1 MADTSKIT
9 LKQLKDAM
17 NKAKKYTDNEIAGV
31 TGVSKVEPEE
41 LDMPKVFFNGDKPT
55 NKTSVHAT
63 IEYISKTEHF
73 KAYVDIKCQGNSSMA
88 YPKKNYTIKMF
99 KDEARSTKL
108 KKDFKGWG
116 KQSKFCLKANYIDHS
131 HARNII
137 SAKLWGQVVKS
148 RSDFDTLPEELK
160 TSPNY
165 GAVDGFPIKV
175 YYNNTYEGVYTW
187 NIPKDGWMNNMDD
200 KLNTHCILCGEEY
213 NSGCFRSANASL
225 WSDEL
230 HDVMPANIVTSF
242 NNFQSFV
249 INSSDDEFKTGL
261 STYADVNSLIDY
273 YIFQYVICGLDSMGK
288 NQLFFTY
295 DGIKWIASSYD
306 MDSTF
311 GMYWNGQSF
320 VSATYRMQED
330 YESMT
335 SGRPGNLLYIR
346 MEQLF
351 CDEIKARYAELRA
364 GVLSYA
370 NIVNEFERFMDVIGK
385 DLYAEDLTIYT
396 GIPSGNTNNIQ
407 QIRNYTRD
415 RLTYV
420 DTQIE
425 ALRKLIPCTGIVLS
439 ADTLSF
445 TTTDTQTLSVVV
457 SPDNCTDTVNWSVS
471 PAGIVTVKNG
481 VVTPIANGNCTVTA
495 TCGTQSATCAV
506 NVALPVVE
514 CTSISLDKD
523 TLSLSGSSGTSNLLT
538 GIPNSIVSN
547 NVTFDAITLQPGI
560 YKFAN
565 IDGGS
570 FTYLGY
576 TVNDGTKQEPNK
588 NSTAPLL
595 FELTETSSV
604 VLNAYPN
611 NIATNTYDKL
621 ALYEVTKGQ
630 EIPFTVA
637 GDGYYE
643 NANHIAA
650 SSNDKYIEAVTLDIN
665 KCYVLKYNGTPT
677 LAQKNICMVING
689 VLTHS
694 KAVNTGDIVK
704 LIYNTSALNLSCNIS
719 RGNTIDDLVLYEA
732 ETLGTGTMSSY
743 QLTATVTPDNCTQ
756 PVVWSV
762 SPEGIVTVN
771 NGLVR
776 AVTNGEATITATCG
790 TQTATC
796 AVTVS
801 GMSESG
807 GGTDI
812 YATAEYAITEPRTF
826 NGTSDYIDTGIKLF
840 DTAKTFTIF
849 IDYASNTPTANNK
862 ATIFHCL
869 HEQAPSYRGLCLME
883 DGNND
888 RYFIGGQLT
897 GNQYVGDLPS
907 TGKYLISFVNGV
919 INNVVTLNSSN
930 ELVHSATDMA
940 SANPYAQISENLLI
954 GCYQDTTGTKGRFW
968 SGTINKLGVWYK
980 QLTETEINQV
990 FGKNDGGTDTTLL
1003 YSLPEET
1010 VFNATSTYIDT
1021 GVALLST
1028 DQDFTIALDV
1038 TPAASQVNNYA
1049 AIFHCMHEESPY
1061 PGLAFMAY
1069 NTNNTFYIP
1078 KGNNSSIIGQGPYLI
1093 SESIRTKVV
1102 IIKEG
1107 TTLSAYSSNSV
1118 TGSSNYTY
1126 TQVSENLLI
1135 GAYQTTN
1142 GTKGRYF
1149 SGIIHDFKIYNKVFT
1164 SEEKDAYLIINDE
1177 SSRVFKI
1184 DSTCMNTADNTLT
1197 DNIAGISATLT
1208 GNPTVSGNQI
1218 VFDVDDTFSFDISS
1232 LNLRNSNRTFRIK
1245 FTPTNLNVNLRNIIG
1260 IGNSNNSWSNITSS
1274 YITSEKL
1281 ICQHGTAA
1289 FTNNT
1294 VGSSS
1299 NPNANNRLTTAPVI
1313 GQEYELVISE
1323 HINGNIRWFIDG
1335 TLVQDGT
1342 TTLFDPLYLSNTEG
1356 NNRFIGSYS
1365 LIEIYDGY
1373 CNDYTEF
1380 TNMVNN

>member
-17 NKAKKYTDNEIAGV
+17 NKAKNYTDNEIAGV
-31 TGVSKVEPEE
+31 TGVSTVEPEA

-55 NKTSVHAT
+55 DKTAVHAT
-63 IEYISKTEHF
+63 IEYISKTQHF
-73 KAYVDIKCQGNSSMA
+73 KGYVDIKCQGTSSMA

-99 KDEARSTKL
+99 SDETRSTKL

-131 HARNII
+131 HARNIV

-148 RSDFDTLPEELK
+148 RSDFDSLPEELK

-200 KLNTHCILCGEEY
+200 KLDTHCILCGEEY
-213 NSGCFRSANASL
+213 VSGCFRSANASA

-230 HDVMPANIVTSF
+230 HDTMPANIVTSF
-242 NNFQSFV
+242 NNFQNFV
-249 INSSDDEFKTGL
+249 INSSDDDFKTGL
-261 STYADVNSLIDY
+261 SNYADVNSLIDY

-311 GMYWNGQSF
+311 GLYWNGQRF

-330 YESMT
+330 YESGSHTT
-335 SGRPGNLLYIR
+335 SYNNKGNLLYVR
-346 MEQLF
+346 MEELF
-351 CDEIKARYAELRA
+351 CDEIKARYTELRA

-370 NIVNEFERFMDVIGK
+370 NIVNEFERFMDTIGK

-396 GIPSGNTNNIQ
+396 GIPSGSTNNIQ

-425 ALRKLIPCTGIVLS
+425 ALRELIPCTGIVLS

-457 SPDNCTDTVNWSVS
+457 SPDNCTDTVTWSVS
-471 PAGIVTVKNG
+471 P
-481 VVTPIANGNCTVTA
+481 
-495 TCGTQSATCAV
+495 S
-506 NVALPVVE
+506 
-514 CTSISLDKD
+514 
-523 TLSLSGSSGTSNLLT
+523 
-538 GIPNSIVSN
+538 
-547 NVTFDAITLQPGI
+547 
-560 YKFAN
+560 
-565 IDGGS
+565 
-570 FTYLGY
+570 
-576 TVNDGTKQEPNK
+576 
-588 NSTAPLL
+588 
-595 FELTETSSV
+595 
-604 VLNAYPN
+604 
-611 NIATNTYDKL
+611 
-621 ALYEVTKGQ
+621 
-630 EIPFTVA
+630 
-637 GDGYYE
+637 
-643 NANHIAA
+643 
-650 SSNDKYIEAVTLDIN
+650 
-665 KCYVLKYNGTPT
+665 
-677 LAQKNICMVING
+677 
-689 VLTHS
+689 
-694 KAVNTGDIVK
+694 
-704 LIYNTSALNLSCNIS
+704 
-719 RGNTIDDLVLYEA
+719 
-732 ETLGTGTMSSY
+732 
-743 QLTATVTPDNCTQ
+743 
-756 PVVWSV
+756 
-762 SPEGIVTVN
+762 GIVTVN
-771 NGLVR
+771 NGV
-776 AVTNGEATITATCG
+776 VTPIRNGEATITATCG
-790 TQTATC
+790 SYSDTC

-801 GMSESG
+801 GISESG
-807 GGTDI
+807 GD
-812 YATAEYAITEPRTF
+812 
-826 NGTSDYIDTGIKLF
+826 
-840 DTAKTFTIF
+840 
-849 IDYASNTPTANNK
+849 
-862 ATIFHCL
+862 
-869 HEQAPSYRGLCLME
+869 
-883 DGNND
+883 
-888 RYFIGGQLT
+888 
-897 GNQYVGDLPS
+897 
-907 TGKYLISFVNGV
+907 
-919 INNVVTLNSSN
+919 
-930 ELVHSATDMA
+930 
-940 SANPYAQISENLLI
+940 
-954 GCYQDTTGTKGRFW
+954 
-968 SGTINKLGVWYK
+968 
-980 QLTETEINQV
+980 
-990 FGKNDGGTDTTLL
+990 TDTTLL

-1049 AIFHCMHEESPY
+1049 TIFHCMHEESPY

-1069 NTNNTFYIP
+1069 NTGNTFYIP
-1078 KGNNSSIIGQGPYLI
+1078 KGNNSSTIGQNPYLI

-1107 TTLSAYSSNSV
+1107 TTLSAYSSNNV
-1118 TGSSNYTY
+1118 TGSSNYAY
-1126 TQVSENLLI
+1126 TQVSDNLLI

-1142 GTKGRYF
+1142 GTKARYF
-1149 SGIIHDFKIYNKVFT
+1149 SGIVHDFKIYNKVFT

-1218 VFDVDDTFSFDISS
+1218 AFDVDDTFSFDISS
-1232 LNLRNSNRTFRIK
+1232 LNLTSSNRTFRIK
-1245 FTPTNLNVNLRNIIG
+1245 FTPTNLDRTLKNIIG
-1260 IGNSNNSWSNITSS
+1260 IGSDNNWDHITSS

-1281 ICQHGTAA
+1281 ILQHGSNG
-1289 FTNNT
+1289 FDNNT
-1294 VGSSS
+1294 VGSPY
-1299 NPNANNRLTTAPVI
+1299 NNNANNRLTTAPVI

-1335 TLVQDGT
+1335 TLVQNGT
-1342 TTLFDPLYLSNTEG
+1342 TTLFDPLYLSNAEG
-1356 NNRFIGSYS
+1356 INRFIGSYS
-1365 LIEIYDGY
+1365 LIEIYNGY
-1373 CNDYTEF
+1373 CNDYTKF
-1380 TNMVNN
+1380 TNMINK

>member
-9 LKQLKDAM
+9 LRQLKDAM
-17 NKAKKYTDNEIAGV
+17 NKAKNYTDNEIAGV
-31 TGVSKVEPEE
+31 TGVSTVEPEA

-55 NKTSVHAT
+55 DKTAVHAT
-63 IEYISKTEHF
+63 IEYISKTQHF
-73 KAYVDIKCQGNSSMA
+73 KGYVDIKCQGTSSMA

-99 KDEARSTKL
+99 SDETRSTKL

-131 HARNII
+131 HARNIV

-148 RSDFDTLPEELK
+148 RSDFDSLPEELK

-200 KLNTHCILCGEEY
+200 KLDTHCILCGEEY
-213 NSGCFRSANASL
+213 VSGCFRSANASA

-230 HDVMPANIVTSF
+230 HDTMPANIVTSF
-242 NNFQSFV
+242 NNFQNFV
-249 INSSDDEFKTGL
+249 INSSDDDFKTGL
-261 STYADVNSLIDY
+261 SNYADVNSLIDY

-311 GMYWNGQSF
+311 GLYWNGQRF

-330 YESMT
+330 YESGSHTT
-335 SGRPGNLLYIR
+335 SYNNKGNLLYVR
-346 MEQLF
+346 MEELF
-351 CDEIKARYAELRA
+351 CDEIKARYTELRA

-370 NIVNEFERFMDVIGK
+370 NIVNEFERFMDTIGK

-396 GIPSGNTNNIQ
+396 GIPSGSTNNIQ

-420 DTQIE
+420 DAQIE
-425 ALRKLIPCTGIVLS
+425 ALTPTVSCTGITLS
-439 ADTLSF
+439 ANNLSF
-445 TTTDTQTLSVVV
+445 TTTDTQTITATKQPSNTTDVV
-457 SPDNCTDTVNWSVS
+457 TWSVS
-471 PAGIVTVKNG
+471 PTGVVTVNNG
-481 VVTPIANGNCTVTA
+481 VVTPIANGNCTITV
-495 TCGTQSATCAV
+495 TCGGQSATCNV
-506 NVALPVVE
+506 NVALPIVE

-523 TLSLSGSSGTSNLLT
+523 ILSLSSSGETGNLLT
-538 GIPNSIVSN
+538 DVPNSIVSN
-547 NVTFDAITLQPGI
+547 NVTFHAITLQPGI
-560 YKFAN
+560 YKFTN

-576 TVNDGTKQEPNK
+576 TINSGAKQEPNK
-588 NSTAPLL
+588 DSTAPLL

-611 NIATNTYDKL
+611 GIATNTHDKL
-621 ALYEVTKGQ
+621 ALYKVTEGQ
-630 EIPFTVA
+630 RILLTVA
-637 GDGYYE
+637 GEGYYE
-643 NANHIAA
+643 RADTIAA
-650 SSNDKYIEAVTLDIN
+650 SANDKYIETVTLDTN

-677 LAQKNICMVING
+677 LTNKNICMVING
-689 VLTHS
+689 VLSHS
-694 KAVNTGDIVK
+694 SETNTGDTVK
-704 LIYNTSALNLSCNIS
+704 LICNASSLKLSCNIS

-732 ETLGTGTMSSY
+732 EALDTETVSSY
-743 QLTATVTPDNCTQ
+743 QLIATVTPDNCTQ

-762 SPEGIVTVN
+762 SPEGIVTVVD
-771 NGLVR
+771 GLVT
-776 AVTNGEATITATCG
+776 AKANGEATVTATCG
-790 TQTATC
+790 TQSDTC

-807 GGTDI
+807 
-812 YATAEYAITEPRTF
+812 
-826 NGTSDYIDTGIKLF
+826 
-840 DTAKTFTIF
+840 
-849 IDYASNTPTANNK
+849 
-862 ATIFHCL
+862 
-869 HEQAPSYRGLCLME
+869 
-883 DGNND
+883 
-888 RYFIGGQLT
+888 
-897 GNQYVGDLPS
+897 
-907 TGKYLISFVNGV
+907 
-919 INNVVTLNSSN
+919 
-930 ELVHSATDMA
+930 
-940 SANPYAQISENLLI
+940 
-954 GCYQDTTGTKGRFW
+954 
-968 SGTINKLGVWYK
+968 
-980 QLTETEINQV
+980 
-990 FGKNDGGTDTTLL
+990 GGTDTTLL

-1069 NTNNTFYIP
+1069 NTGNTFYIP
-1078 KGNNSSIIGQGPYLI
+1078 KGNNSSTIGQNPYLI

-1107 TTLSAYSSNSV
+1107 TTLSAYSSNNV

-1149 SGIIHDFKIYNKVFT
+1149 SGIVHDFKIYNKVFT

-1218 VFDVDDTFSFDISS
+1218 AFDVDDTFSFDISS
-1232 LNLRNSNRTFRIK
+1232 LNLTSSNRTFRIK
-1245 FTPTNLNVNLRNIIG
+1245 FTPTNLDRTIKNIIG
-1260 IGNSNNSWSNITSS
+1260 IGDTNNTWDRVTSS

-1281 ICQHGTAA
+1281 ILQHGING
-1289 FTNNT
+1289 FDNNT
-1294 VGSSS
+1294 VGSPS
-1299 NPNANNRLTTAPVI
+1299 NNNANNRLTTVPVI

-1335 TLVQDGT
+1335 TLVQNGT
-1342 TTLFDPLYLSNTEG
+1342 TTLFNPLYLSNTEG
-1356 NNRFIGSYS
+1356 INRFIGSYS
-1365 LIEIYDGY
+1365 LIEIYNGY
-1373 CNDYTEF
+1373 CNDYTKF
-1380 TNMVNN
+1380 TNMINK

>member
-1 MADTSKIT
+1 MIFTERTIMVVNDSATINKPLILYRGDKNIELKIT
-9 LKQLKDAM
+9 IAESQFKFRNNDASNVIETTDASYAQLVINTPYNSPIFSEVAATKNGTVIFVISEAMIDEIREVGIYDIQIRLLDDDKQSRVTIPPVSNAIEIREPMAIEDGSAVDSNVVNVAKVNRALTTTSAPLEAFDSQGNYIKKTWGDGDPITDAALNKM
-17 NKAKKYTDNEIAGV
+17 EAGIEGVNNKAKNIPTNLSQLTNDANFVNESFVNDAIAGI
-31 TGVSKVEPEE
+31 TGVSTVEPETYD
-41 LDMPKVFFNGDKPT
+41 LPKVFFNGDKPT
-55 NKTSVHAT
+55 DKTAVHAT
-63 IEYISKTEHF
+63 IEYISKTQHF
-73 KAYVDIKCQGNSSMA
+73 KGYVDIKCQGTSSMA

-99 KDEARSTKL
+99 SDEARSTKL

-131 HARNII
+131 HARNIV

-175 YYNNTYEGVYTW
+175 YYNNTYEGIYTW

-200 KLNTHCILCGEEY
+200 KLDTHCILCGEEY
-213 NSGCFRSANASL
+213 DSGCFRSANASV

-230 HDVMPANIVTSF
+230 HDTMPANIVTSF
-242 NNFQSFV
+242 NNFQNFV
-249 INSSDDEFKTGL
+249 INSSDDEFRTGL
-261 STYADVNSLIDY
+261 STYADINSLIDY

-295 DGIKWIASSYD
+295 DGTKWMASSYD

-311 GMYWNGQSF
+311 GLYWNGQNF

-330 YESMT
+330 YESMA

-346 MEQLF
+346 MEEIF

-457 SPDNCTDTVNWSVS
+457 SPENCTDTITWSVS
-471 PAGIVTVKNG
+471 PTRIVTVKNG
-481 VVTPIANGNCTVTA
+481 VVTPI
-495 TCGTQSATCAV
+495 
-506 NVALPVVE
+506 
-514 CTSISLDKD
+514 
-523 TLSLSGSSGTSNLLT
+523 
-538 GIPNSIVSN
+538 
-547 NVTFDAITLQPGI
+547 
-560 YKFAN
+560 
-565 IDGGS
+565 
-570 FTYLGY
+570 
-576 TVNDGTKQEPNK
+576 
-588 NSTAPLL
+588 
-595 FELTETSSV
+595 
-604 VLNAYPN
+604 
-611 NIATNTYDKL
+611 
-621 ALYEVTKGQ
+621 
-630 EIPFTVA
+630 
-637 GDGYYE
+637 
-643 NANHIAA
+643 
-650 SSNDKYIEAVTLDIN
+650 
-665 KCYVLKYNGTPT
+665 
-677 LAQKNICMVING
+677 
-689 VLTHS
+689 
-694 KAVNTGDIVK
+694 
-704 LIYNTSALNLSCNIS
+704 
-719 RGNTIDDLVLYEA
+719 R
-732 ETLGTGTMSSY
+732 
-743 QLTATVTPDNCTQ
+743 
-756 PVVWSV
+756 
-762 SPEGIVTVN
+762 
-771 NGLVR
+771 
-776 AVTNGEATITATCG
+776 NGEATITATCG
-790 TQTATC
+790 SYSDTC

-807 GGTDI
+807 GD
-812 YATAEYAITEPRTF
+812 
-826 NGTSDYIDTGIKLF
+826 
-840 DTAKTFTIF
+840 
-849 IDYASNTPTANNK
+849 
-862 ATIFHCL
+862 
-869 HEQAPSYRGLCLME
+869 
-883 DGNND
+883 
-888 RYFIGGQLT
+888 
-897 GNQYVGDLPS
+897 
-907 TGKYLISFVNGV
+907 
-919 INNVVTLNSSN
+919 
-930 ELVHSATDMA
+930 
-940 SANPYAQISENLLI
+940 
-954 GCYQDTTGTKGRFW
+954 
-968 SGTINKLGVWYK
+968 
-980 QLTETEINQV
+980 
-990 FGKNDGGTDTTLL
+990 TDTTLL

-1049 AIFHCMHEESPY
+1049 TIFHCMHEENPY

-1069 NTNNTFYIP
+1069 NTGNTFYIP
-1078 KGNNSSIIGQGPYLI
+1078 KGNNSSTIGQNPYLI

-1107 TTLSAYSSNSV
+1107 TTLSAYNSNNV

-1149 SGIIHDFKIYNKVFT
+1149 SGTVHDFKIYNKVFT
-1164 SEEKDAYLIINDE
+1164 SEEKDAYLTINDE

-1218 VFDVDDTFSFDISS
+1218 VFTANDKFSFDISS
-1232 LNLRNSNRTFRIK
+1232 LNLTNSNRTIRIK
-1245 FTPTNLNVNLRNIIG
+1245 FTPTTLDTTLRNVIG
-1260 IGNSNNSWSNITSS
+1260 FGNSNNLWDNITSS

-1289 FTNNT
+1289 FTNNA
-1294 VGSSS
+1294 VGSPSY
-1299 NPNANNRLTTAPVI
+1299 NYGNNRLTTPPVT

-1323 HINGNIRWFIDG
+1323 HINGNIRWFING

-1342 TTLFDPLYLSNTEG
+1342 TTLFAPLYLSNTEG

-1373 CNDYTEF
+1373 CNDYTKF
-1380 TNMVNN
+1380 TNMVNNASSGGDTE

>member
-17 NKAKKYTDNEIAGV
+17 NKAKNYTDNEIAGV
-31 TGVSKVEPEE
+31 TGVSTVEPEA

-55 NKTSVHAT
+55 NKTSVYAT

-73 KAYVDIKCQGNSSMA
+73 KGYVDIKCQGTSSMA

-99 KDEARSTKL
+99 SDEARSTKL

-137 SAKLWGQVVKS
+137 GAKLWDEIVAS
-148 RSDFDTLPEELK
+148 RANYTELPELLR
-160 TSPNY
+160 TSPRN
-165 GAVDGFPIKV
+165 GAIDGFPIKV

-187 NIPKDGWMNNMDD
+187 NIPKDKWMFNMDD
-200 KLNTHCILCGEEY
+200 ALDNHCVLCGEEY
-213 NSGCFRSANASL
+213 SSGCFRTANASL
-225 WSDEL
+225 WSDEI
-230 HDVMPANIVTSF
+230 HDVMPESIKTSF
-242 NNFQSFV
+242 NNFISFV
-249 INSSDDEFKTGL
+249 MNSSDNEFKTNL
-261 STYADVNSLIDY
+261 ENYVYVDSLIDY

-288 NQLFFTY
+288 NQLFATY
-295 DGIKWIASSYD
+295 DGTKWIATSYD
-306 MDSTF
+306 MDSIF
-311 GMYWNGQSF
+311 GLYWNGQRF

-335 SGRPGNLLYIR
+335 SGRPGNLLYMR

-370 NIVNEFERFMDVIGK
+370 NIVNEFERFMDIISK

-396 GIPSGNTNNIQ
+396 GIPSGSTNNIQ

-425 ALRKLIPCTGIVLS
+425 ALTPTVSCTGITLS
-439 ADTLSF
+439 ANNLSF
-445 TTTDTQTLSVVV
+445 TTTDTQTITATKQPSNTTDVV
-457 SPDNCTDTVNWSVS
+457 TWSVS
-471 PAGIVTVKNG
+471 PTGVVTVNNG

-523 TLSLSGSSGTSNLLT
+523 TLSLSGSSGASNLLT
-538 GIPNSIVSN
+538 DIPNSIVSN
-547 NVTFDAITLQPGI
+547 NIQFDAITLQPGI
-560 YKFAN
+560 YKFTN

-576 TVNDGTKQEPNK
+576 TINSGAKQEPNK
-588 NSTAPLL
+588 DSTAPLL

-611 NIATNTYDKL
+611 GIATNTHDKL
-621 ALYEVTKGQ
+621 ALYKVTEGQ
-630 EIPFTVA
+630 RIQFTVA
-637 GDGYYE
+637 GDGYYS
-643 NANHIAA
+643 NANDITP
-650 SSNDKYIEAVTLDIN
+650 SSNDKYIETVTLDRN

-677 LAQKNICMVING
+677 LEMNNICMVIDAK
-689 VLTHS
+689 LYRSQPT
-694 KAVNTGDIVK
+694 NTGDTVK
-704 LIYNTSALNLSCNIS
+704 LIYNTSSLNLSCNIS
-719 RGNTIDDLVLYEA
+719 KGNTMDDLVLYEA
-732 ETLGTGTMSSY
+732 EALDTGTISSY
-743 QLTATVTPDNCTQ
+743 QLIATVTPDNCTQ

-762 SPEGIVTVN
+762 SPEGIVTVVD
-771 NGLVR
+771 GLVT
-776 AVTNGEATITATCG
+776 AKANGEATVTATCG
-790 TQTATC
+790 TQSDTC

-801 GMSESG
+801 GISESG
-807 GGTDI
+807 GD
-812 YATAEYAITEPRTF
+812 
-826 NGTSDYIDTGIKLF
+826 
-840 DTAKTFTIF
+840 
-849 IDYASNTPTANNK
+849 
-862 ATIFHCL
+862 
-869 HEQAPSYRGLCLME
+869 
-883 DGNND
+883 
-888 RYFIGGQLT
+888 
-897 GNQYVGDLPS
+897 
-907 TGKYLISFVNGV
+907 
-919 INNVVTLNSSN
+919 
-930 ELVHSATDMA
+930 
-940 SANPYAQISENLLI
+940 
-954 GCYQDTTGTKGRFW
+954 
-968 SGTINKLGVWYK
+968 
-980 QLTETEINQV
+980 
-990 FGKNDGGTDTTLL
+990 TDTTLL

-1028 DQDFTIALDV
+1028 DQDFTIVLDV

-1049 AIFHCMHEESPY
+1049 TIFHCMHEESPY

-1069 NTNNTFYIP
+1069 NTGNTFYIP
-1078 KGNNSSIIGQGPYLI
+1078 KGNNSSTIGQDPYLI

-1107 TTLSAYSSNSV
+1107 TTLSAYSSNNV

-1126 TQVSENLLI
+1126 AQASENLLI

-1149 SGIIHDFKIYNKVFT
+1149 SGTVHDFKIYNKVFT

-1218 VFDVDDTFSFDISS
+1218 AFDVDDTFSFDISS
-1232 LNLRNSNRTFRIK
+1232 LNLTSSNRTFRIK
-1245 FTPTNLNVNLRNIIG
+1245 FTPTNLDRTLKNIIG
-1260 IGNSNNSWSNITSS
+1260 IGSSNNSWDRITSS

-1281 ICQHGTAA
+1281 ILQHGPNG
-1289 FTNNT
+1289 FNNNT
-1294 VGSSS
+1294 VGSPS
-1299 NPNANNRLTTAPVI
+1299 NNNANNRLTTAPVI

-1335 TLVQDGT
+1335 TLVQNGT
-1342 TTLFDPLYLSNTEG
+1342 TTLFDPLYLSNAEG
-1356 NNRFIGSYS
+1356 VNRFIGSYS
-1365 LIEIYDGY
+1365 LIEIYNGY
-1373 CNDYTEF
+1373 CNDYTKF
-1380 TNMVNN
+1380 TNMINK

>member
-9 LKQLKDAM
+9 LRQLKDAM

-63 IEYISKTEHF
+63 IEYISKNEHF
-73 KAYVDIKCQGNSSMA
+73 KGYVDIKCQGNSSMA

-200 KLNTHCILCGEEY
+200 KLNTHCILCSEEY

-242 NNFQSFV
+242 NNFQNFV

-346 MEQLF
+346 MEQIF

-457 SPDNCTDTVNWSVS
+457 SPDNTTDTVNWSVS
-471 PAGIVTVKNG
+471 PSGIVTVNNG
-481 VVTPIANGNCTVTA
+481 VVTPVSNGTCTITA
-495 TCGTQSATCAV
+495 TCGSYSDTCSV
-506 NVALPVVE
+506 TVALPIVE
-514 CTSISLDKD
+514 CTGISLDK
-523 TLSLSGSSGTSNLLT
+523 TELALGANVSNENSENTNLLSGVNGNMDSG
-538 GIPNSIVSN
+538 
-547 NVTFDAITLQPGI
+547 NVIFDAITLEAGGYEI
-560 YKFAN
+560 CN
-565 IDGGS
+565 INGGA
-570 FTYLGY
+570 FTWLGY
-576 TVNDGTKQEPNK
+576 TINGRKLEPSG
-588 NSTAPLL
+588 NSTESVI
-595 FELTETSSV
+595 FRITETTDVIISAYSNNSV
-604 VLNAYPN
+604 A
-611 NIATNTYDKL
+611 NTADKL
-621 ALYEVTKGQ
+621 ALYKYTLTSLQ
-630 EIPFTVA
+630 QFTQS
-637 GDGYYE
+637 GTGYFDKASG
-643 NANHIAA
+643 NIIA
-650 SSNDKYIEAVTLDIN
+650 SSNDVYSETISLNPAKQYILV
-665 KCYVLKYNGTPT
+665 YNG
-677 LAQKNICMVING
+677 LDSLQAGYLCIK
-689 VLTHS
+689 LD
-694 KAVNTGDIVK
+694 NTVGGNDKTITSGQVAK
-704 LIYNTSALNLSCNIS
+704 IIKNTSTIAISINTSSGSLSDVQLLELNRAGGASLIN
-719 RGNTIDDLVLYEA
+719 
-732 ETLGTGTMSSY
+732 SY
-743 QLTATVTPDNCTQ
+743 QLTATVTPENCTQ

-776 AVTNGEATITATCG
+776 AVANGEATVTATCG
-790 TQTATC
+790 TQSANC
-796 AVTVS
+796 SVTVS
-801 GMSESG
+801 GIEEG
-807 GGTDI
+807 G
-812 YATAEYAITEPRTF
+812 
-826 NGTSDYIDTGIKLF
+826 
-840 DTAKTFTIF
+840 
-849 IDYASNTPTANNK
+849 
-862 ATIFHCL
+862 
-869 HEQAPSYRGLCLME
+869 
-883 DGNND
+883 
-888 RYFIGGQLT
+888 
-897 GNQYVGDLPS
+897 
-907 TGKYLISFVNGV
+907 
-919 INNVVTLNSSN
+919 
-930 ELVHSATDMA
+930 
-940 SANPYAQISENLLI
+940 
-954 GCYQDTTGTKGRFW
+954 
-968 SGTINKLGVWYK
+968 
-980 QLTETEINQV
+980 
-990 FGKNDGGTDTTLL
+990 GGTDTTLL

-1010 VFNATSTYIDT
+1010 VFNGTSTYIDT
-1021 GVALLST
+1021 GVALIST

-1038 TPAASQVNNYA
+1038 TPAVSQTSSQA
-1049 AIFHCMHEESPY
+1049 TIFHCMHEESPY
-1061 PGLAFMAY
+1061 PGLSLMSSAGD
-1069 NTNNTFYIP
+1069 NGFYIP
-1078 KGNNSSIIGQGPYLI
+1078 KGSNTAAIGKAPYLI
-1093 SESIRTKVV
+1093 PLNGRAKVV
-1102 IIKEG
+1102 VIKEG
-1107 TTLSAYSSNSV
+1107 ARLSAYSSNNV
-1118 TGSSNYTY
+1118 TVSSPYTY
-1126 TQVSENLLI
+1126 TQVNENLLI
-1135 GAYQTTN
+1135 GAFQQTN
-1142 GTKGRYF
+1142 GDKGRYF
-1149 SGIIHDFKIYNKVFT
+1149 LGTIRDFKIYNKAFT

-1232 LNLRNSNRTFRIK
+1232 LNLTSSNRTFRIK
-1245 FTPTNLNVNLRNIIG
+1245 FTPTNLNTNLINIIG
-1260 IGNSNNSWSNITSS
+1260 IGNSNNSWDNITSS

-1281 ICQHGTAA
+1281 ICQHGTNA

-1299 NPNANNRLTTAPVI
+1299 NNCSNNRLTTAPVI

-1323 HINGNIRWFIDG
+1323 HINGNVRWFIDG
-1335 TLVQDGT
+1335 TLVQNGT
-1342 TTLFDPLYLSNTEG
+1342 STLFNPLYLSNTEG
-1356 NNRFIGSYS
+1356 HNRFIGSYS
-1365 LIEIYDGY
+1365 LIEIYNGY
-1373 CNDYTEF
+1373 CNDYTKF
-1380 TNMVNN
+1380 TNMVNNASSGGDTE